1 MNTDDTV
8 TIYDVAREAGVSMA
22 TVSRVVNG
30 NKNVKENTRKKVLE
44 VIDRLDYR
52 PNAVAR
58 GLASKRTTTVGVVI
72 PDITNTYFATLAKG
86 IDDIA
91 EMYKYNIVLANSDE
105 DDEKEVAVV
114 NTLFSKQVDGVIF
127 MGYHLT
133 EKIRSEFSRSRTPV
147 VLAGT
152 VDVEHQL
159 PSVNIDY
166 KNAIADAVRHLLKR
180 NKKIAF
186 VSGPLVDDINGKVRL
201 AGYKDALKEAGVN
214 YSEGLV
220 FESKYRYDD
229 GYYLAERLVSSKAT
243 AAVVT
248 GDELAAGLLNG
259 LADHGVSVPEDFEV
273 ITSDDSQIARFTRPN
288 LTTIAQPLYDLGA
301 ISMRMLTKIMHKE
314 ELEER
319 EVLLPHGLK
328 VRKST
333 RKD

>member
-58 GLASKRTTTVGVVI
+58 GLAIKKTTTVGVVI
-72 PDITNTYFATLAKG
+72 PNITSSYFATLAKG

-105 DDEKEVAVV
+105 DDDKEVSVV
-114 NTLFSKQVDGVIF
+114 NTLLSKQVDGIIF

-166 KNAIADAVRHLLKR
+166 KQATMDAVECLTK
-180 NKKIAF
+180 NNQKIAF
-186 VSGPLVDDINGKVRL
+186 VSGPLVDDINGKIRL
-201 AGYKDALKEAGVN
+201 AGYKEALKKAKLT

-220 FESKYRYDD
+220 FESKYSYDD
-229 GYYLAERLVSSKAT
+229 GYQLAERVIASKAT
-243 AAVVT
+243 AAFVT

-259 LADHGVSVPEDFEV
+259 LSDKGVNIPEDFEI
-273 ITSDDSQIARFTRPN
+273 ITSDDSQVARFTRPN
-288 LTTIAQPLYDLGA
+288 LTTIGQPLYDLGA

-319 EVLLPHGLK
+319 EVVLAHGLIE
-328 VRKST
+328 RRST
-333 RKD
+333 RK

>member
-152 VDVEHQL
+152 VDIEHQL

-229 GYYLAERLVSSKAT
+229 GYALAERLVSSKAT